1 MAAFVLGTKL
11 SCLVTFLCHELKTP
25 ILSVSS
31 DPSVCS
37 KLLVCLLVQ
46 FSGTAK
52 IYQKTAGI
60 GSVVEARQ
68 VNLVGRIRMKKKK
81 KCYDNSSLFW

>member
-11 SCLVTFLCHELKTP
+11 SCLVTFFCHELKTP

-60 GSVVEARQ
+60 GSVVEARE
-68 VNLVGRIRMKKKK
+68 VNLVGKNKDEKE